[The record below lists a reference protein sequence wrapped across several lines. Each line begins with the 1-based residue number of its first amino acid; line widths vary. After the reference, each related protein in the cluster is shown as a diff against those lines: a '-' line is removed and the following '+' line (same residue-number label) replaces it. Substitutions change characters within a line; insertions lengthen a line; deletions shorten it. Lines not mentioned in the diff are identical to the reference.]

1 MAVYADYTY
10 YTEQFRGTAIA
21 QSDFDRLA
29 MRASVLI
36 DQVTFDRAEAVVAA
50 STDTDTVDKIKMAT
64 CAVAEMLNKDE
75 SEGGEIQSERV
86 GNYSVTYVKGA
97 ARSLLIRARDEAKPY
112 LWDTYLMY
120 GGPNLT

>member
-1 MAVYADYTY
+1 MAVYADYIF

-21 QSDFDRLA
+21 QADFDRLA

-36 DQVTFDRAEAVVAA
+36 DQVTFDRAAAVVAA
-50 STDTDTVDKIKMAT
+50 GTDTDTVDKIKMAT
-64 CAVAEMLNKDE
+64 CAVAEMLHKDE

-86 GNYSVTYVKGA
+86 GNHSVTYVKGP
-97 ARSLLIRARDEAKPY
+97 ARSLITRAREEAKPW